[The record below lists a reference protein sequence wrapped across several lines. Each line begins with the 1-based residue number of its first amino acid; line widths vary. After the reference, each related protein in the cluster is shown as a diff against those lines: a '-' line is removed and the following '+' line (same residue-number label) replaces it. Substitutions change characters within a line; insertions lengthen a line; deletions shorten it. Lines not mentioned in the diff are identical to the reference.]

1 MYLFLKSTFV
11 ASCSLM
17 TLTDEVGS
25 EPANIGKAPISMKFV
40 VGVRYFLF
48 TDLIGFNDCA
58 KQTSNKKPANL
69 AVNRLNI
76 KIKRFASIIQPS
88 APLPE
93 QPL

>member
-1 MYLFLKSTFV
+1 M
-11 ASCSLM
+11 
-17 TLTDEVGS
+17 
-25 EPANIGKAPISMKFV
+25 I
-40 VGVRYFLF
+40 VRNKHL
-48 TDLIGFNDCA
+48 
-58 KQTSNKKPANL
+58 NKKPANL

>member
-1 MYLFLKSTFV
+1 M
-11 ASCSLM
+11 SLLM
-17 TLTDEVGS
+17 
-25 EPANIGKAPISMKFV
+25 I
-40 VGVRYFLF
+40 VRNKHL
-48 TDLIGFNDCA
+48 
-58 KQTSNKKPANL
+58 NKKPANL